1 MSHLRLKVFIE
12 TLYLIG
18 VQNYFSL
25 IKIPHRDE
33 VLKFETPLLGMAYE
47 SWILMQNRYGF
58 RLPEFIKSTQ
68 SGSSDHLILIID
80 LISNCSNLKIHYKSF
95 HPTILNQMWTYL
107 QNQSWGEKT
116 RFLSCTWCE
125 MNNYSQILPNKVY

>member
-47 SWILMQNRYGF
+47 S
-58 RLPEFIKSTQ
+58 
-68 SGSSDHLILIID
+68 
-80 LISNCSNLKIHYKSF
+80 
-95 HPTILNQMWTYL
+95 
-107 QNQSWGEKT
+107 
-116 RFLSCTWCE
+116 
-125 MNNYSQILPNKVY
+125 